1 MSEQQRRGVLYAVGC
16 YLIWG
21 LVPLYWK
28 TMQDVPAIDILANRM
43 VWSLGVV
50 LFLLAL
56 HREWRW
62 IGSALRSRHV
72 VLTYLGAAL
81 LLSFNWYVY
90 IWSVN
95 HGYVVESSLG
105 YFITPLANVLL
116 GVVFLRERLRPWQWA
131 SVGLAAAGVLY
142 LTVGYGRPPWIAL
155 ALAASFGLYGLLKKQ
170 APLEALRGLVLET
183 SFMFLP
189 ALAFLLWRTAAG
201 AGSFGTMG
209 LTTSLL
215 LMSTGLITIFP
226 LLWFASAARLIP
238 LSMMGVLQYISPT
251 MTFILGLVVFHEPFT
266 ATKLVGF
273 VIIWAALALYW
284 VEGAIRRNRLAA
296 LQA

>member
-1 MSEQQRRGVLYAVGC
+1 MSEQQRRGVMYAVGC
-16 YLIWG
+16 YVIWG
-21 LVPLYWK
+21 LVPLFWK

-50 LFLLAL
+50 LLLLATR
-56 HREWRW
+56 REWRW
-62 IGSALRSRHV
+62 IGPALRSRHV
-72 VLTYLGAAL
+72 VFTYLGAAV
-81 LLSFNWYVY
+81 LLSFNWYIY

-95 HGYVVESSLG
+95 HGFVVESSLG

-116 GVVFLRERLRPWQWA
+116 GVIFLHERLRPWQWA

-155 ALAASFGLYGLLKKQ
+155 ALAASFGLYGLFKKQ
-170 APLEALRGLVLET
+170 APLEPLRGLVLET

-189 ALAFLLWRTAAG
+189 ALAFLFWRSATG

-215 LMSTGLITIFP
+215 LMSTGVITIFP

-251 MTFILGLVVFHEPFT
+251 MTFILGLTIYHEPFT

-273 VIIWAALALYW
+273 MIIWAALALYW
-284 VEGAIRRNRLAA
+284 AEGAIRRNRLAA
-296 LQA
+296 A